1 MKSEE
6 AINMMNK
13 VQTETVNEFG
23 QIMLQVAS
31 SANVLMKQR
40 IVERGLN
47 ASNAKFPDY
56 TPKYKKYKTEKG
68 HYRGF
73 VDFTFSGKT
82 WSNVQV
88 VSSEAEHQKG
98 RARIGAMSEES
109 NDILS
114 GNTEKKGTILDL
126 TEQEITDL
134 SEMMENA
141 LVEVW
146 HKNGL

>member
-31 SANVLMKQR
+31 TANTLMKRR
-40 IVERGLN
+40 IVEKGLN

-56 TPKYKKYKTEKG
+56 TTKYKKYKTDTG

-73 VDFTFSGKT
+73 VDFTFSGKMM
-82 WSNVQV
+82 SNIQV
-88 VSSEAEHQKG
+88 ISSEGEHKKG
-98 RARIGAMSEES
+98 RARIGTMSDSE
-109 NDILS
+109 NDKLS
-114 GNTEKKGTILDL
+114 GNTDKKGTILDL
-126 TEQEITDL
+126 NEQEITEL
-134 SEMMENA
+134 SKMMEES

>member
-6 AINMMNK
+6 AIHMMNK

-31 SANVLMKQR
+31 TANTLIKQR
-40 IVERGLN
+40 IVEKGLN

-73 VDFTFSGKT
+73 VDFTFTGGM

-88 VSSEAEHQKG
+88 ISSEGEHKKG
-98 RARIGAMSEES
+98 RARIGAMSDS
-109 NDILS
+109 VNDILS

-126 TEQEITDL
+126 TQKEITDL